1 MARKDRKKS
10 RREMYG
16 KGTQKRVKDSY
27 DKSGAGGGGIL
38 RDDIEGGQFWQAKDG
53 ENLIDIIPYFAG
65 AFDPDSKHVKKGDD
79 VYNVQVFAHGRV
91 GPREQMM
98 VCRAFTIGEKC
109 PACEHRKK
117 LLKEQSTDEDT
128 IDNLKVSRYP
138 RVIYNV
144 VSYNSRGEED
154 KGVQIWHT
162 STYLMERFLG
172 SLAKNPRMKGGGY
185 EAFTDFSHPDQ
196 DVGKSISFTRQGKAQ
211 STEFIGIK
219 FVDRDYDIS
228 DELLEAAFILDE
240 CLFIPTYDEAFVIY
254 WGEEGPEDD
263 SDEVGRHR
271 GRGVDGEIKDDET
284 VKDEDEEKETVTE
297 RRTRIRKERKRE
309 KESEKE
315 EVIEEDEG
323 CPHGG
328 TFGTDIDEIDAC
340 NEICD
345 EEKWKECAQ
354 ERDRMDEKKE
364 KKKKEKED
372 GGTGRRGTGRR
383 R

>member
-1 MARKDRKKS
+1 MPKKDRKKS

-65 AFDPDSKHVKKGDD
+65 ALDPDSAHVKEGDD

-109 PACEHRKK
+109 PACEYRKK

-144 VSYNSRGEED
+144 VSYNSSGEED

-228 DELLEAAFILDE
+228 DEILEAAFILDE
-240 CLFIPTYDEAFVIY
+240 CLHIPTYDQAYTIY
-254 WGEEGPEDD
+254 WGE
-263 SDEVGRHR
+263 SDEDKYDATAAR
-271 GRGVDGEIKDDET
+271 GHGVEGEIKDDET
-284 VKDEDEEKETVTE
+284 IEDEEKVKSI
-297 RRTRIRKERKRE
+297 TRERKRKK
-309 KESEKE
+309 KEEPE

-345 EEKWKECAQ
+345 KEKWKECAQ
-354 ERDRMDEKKE
+354 ERDRMDEEKE

>member
-1 MARKDRKKS
+1 MPKKDRKKS

-65 AFDPDSKHVKKGDD
+65 AFDPDSKHVKEGDD

-144 VSYNSRGEED
+144 VSYNSRGEEE

-196 DVGKSISFTRQGKAQ
+196 DVGKSISFTRQGKAL

-240 CLFIPTYDEAFVIY
+240 CLFIPTYDEAFAIY
-254 WGEEGPEDD
+254 WGEEGPEDEGYAD
-263 SDEVGRHR
+263 AVAR
-271 GRGVDGEIKDDET
+271 GHVDGEGKDDKT
-284 VKDEDEEKETVTE
+284 VKDEDEEK
-297 RRTRIRKERKRE
+297 RTPTIRERKR
-309 KESEKE
+309 KEKE
-315 EVIEEDEG
+315 EPEKIEEAEVEG
-323 CPHGG
+323 CPPGG
-328 TFGTDIDEIDAC
+328 NFGTDIDELDAC
-340 NEICD
+340 EECD

-354 ERDRMDEKKE
+354 ERDRMDEE

-372 GGTGRRGTGRR
+372 GGKRKRGTGRR

>member
-1 MARKDRKKS
+1 MAKKDRKKS

-16 KGTQKRVKDSY
+16 RGTQKRVKDSY
-27 DKSGAGGGGIL
+27 DRSGAGGGGIL
-38 RDDIEGGQFWQAKDG
+38 RDDIEGGQFWQAKEG
-53 ENLIDIIPYFAG
+53 ENIIDIIPYFAG
-65 AFDPDSKHVKKGDD
+65 ACDPDKKHVKEGDD
-79 VYNVQVFAHGRV
+79 VYNVQAFAHGRV

-98 VCRAFTIGEKC
+98 ICRAFTLGEKC

-117 LLKEQSTDEDT
+117 LLREHSTDEDT
-128 IDNLKVSRYP
+128 IDDLKVSRYP
-138 RVIYNV
+138 RVIYNI
-144 VSYNSRGEED
+144 VSYNNRAEED

-162 STYLMERFLG
+162 SSYLMERFLG

-228 DELLEAAFILDE
+228 DEILVAAFILDE
-240 CLFIPTYDEAFVIY
+240 CLFIPTWDEAFAIY
-254 WGEEGPEDD
+254 WGEEGPDDD
-263 SDEVGRHR
+263 SGEVSRGR
-271 GRGVDGEIKDDET
+271 GRGVDPDENPET
-284 VKDEDEEKETVTE
+284 KEVKEEEVEQKSVT
-297 RRTRIRKERKRE
+297 RERKR
-309 KESEKE
+309 KKKE
-315 EVIEEDEG
+315 EPKEEIEEEIKG

-328 TFGTDIDEIDAC
+328 NFGADIDELDAC
-340 NEICD
+340 EECD

-354 ERDRMDEKKE
+354 EQDRLEKEKEKKE
-364 KKKKEKED
+364 KEG